1 MVGVSLLPG
10 AQCGQRDLLY
20 FSHRTGTAE
29 RNFVWGGYSPFLKSL
44 LCAKL
49 KSTIYGKIIGGGGMG
64 TIAPLAPLLRGPCR
78 RAQWHTF
85 IILIFSFSILC
96 TCSWNSRLKYS
107 KISQFP
113 CYTIFSKLCADQNR
127 TTNKFSILYVQ
138 TWMDPRPLTRYTLYQ
153 FRCERRLKTL
163 FSIV

>member
-10 AQCGQRDLLY
+10 AQCGQLDLLY

-49 KSTIYGKIIGGGGMG
+49 KSTKSTKLLGGYS
-64 TIAPLAPLLRGPCR
+64 PLSPMLRGPCR

-96 TCSWNSRLKYS
+96 TCSWNSSLKYS

-127 TTNKFSILYVQ
+127 TTNKFRILYVQ
-138 TWMDPRPLTRYTLYQ
+138 T
-153 FRCERRLKTL
+153 
-163 FSIV
+163 